1 MRVRDT
7 AGLNGWHVAGP
18 RSQQPPSARAPR
30 SMGPPSSRVPSSR
43 VPSSR
48 VPRWL
53 KPPKD
58 PLSRVFDLGGDH
70 AIRVLVVAFV
80 LTLAGHG
87 VAAVRT
93 AYIHAE
99 MIAWTMR
106 LEAVI
111 DRNLMQ
117 EVDIET
123 MRTPDKP
130 APPPKEEPPPV
141 EKKLD
146 IKQPDPAPAA
156 QAAQVLAQN
165 PDNQV
170 MDFGDNVF
178 VVGSSQ
184 RYAGGSTMSNGTG
197 TKPPEGPRVAPT
209 GTGNG
214 APPPQVMAVDL
225 SRTAELAGSG
235 EWRCPFPP
243 EADADQIDDAAAV
256 IEVVVGATGQATR
269 ASILQ
274 DPGHGFGREARACAL
289 RESYVP
295 ALDREGRAVASSKK
309 FRVKFE
315 R

>member
-1 MRVRDT
+1 MREFAPPSSRS
-7 AGLNGWHVAGP
+7 GWDVAGP
-18 RSQQPPSARAPR
+18 RSQAA
-30 SMGPPSSRVPSSR
+30 
-43 VPSSR
+43 PSSR

-53 KPPKD
+53 VPPKD
-58 PLSRVFDLGGDH
+58 PLSRVFDLGGDK
-70 AIRVLVVAFV
+70 AIRVLAAAFV

-87 VAAVRT
+87 IAAVRT

-106 LEAVI
+106 LDAVI
-111 DRNLMQ
+111 ERNLTQ

-123 MRTPDKP
+123 MRAPEKTQPPPPPPQEEPRPIEKAVTKQDAP
-130 APPPKEEPPPV
+130 APP
-141 EKKLD
+141 
-146 IKQPDPAPAA
+146 A
-156 QAAQVLAQN
+156 QAAQILAQN

-178 VVGSSQ
+178 VVGSSD
-184 RYAGGSTMSNGTG
+184 RYAGGATKSNGTN
-197 TKPPEGPRVAPT
+197 TQPPAQHVADH

-214 APPPQVMAVDL
+214 QGQQAQVMAVDL

-243 EADADQIDDAAAV
+243 EADADQVDEASAV
-256 IEVVVGATGQATR
+256 IEVVVGASGRATT

>member
-1 MRVRDT
+1 MR
-7 AGLNGWHVAGP
+7 GPPSSLNGWSIAGP
-18 RSQQPPSARAPR
+18 RSQPA
-30 SMGPPSSRVPSSR
+30 
-43 VPSSR
+43 PSSR

-53 KPPKD
+53 APPKD
-58 PLSRVFDLGGDH
+58 PLSRVFDLGSDK
-70 AIRVLVVAFV
+70 ALRVMGAAFV
-80 LTLAGHG
+80 LTLAAHG
-87 VAAVRT
+87 MAAIRA

-106 LEAVI
+106 LDAVI
-111 DRNLMQ
+111 DRDLTQ

-123 MRTPDKP
+123 MRPDKP
-130 APPPKEEPPPV
+130 APPPPQEEPKPV
-141 EKKLD
+141 ERVAM
-146 IKQPDPAPAA
+146 KQDAPAPMA

-178 VVGSSQ
+178 VVGSSD
-184 RYAGGSTMSNGTG
+184 RFAGGVTKSNGTN
-197 TKPPEGPRVAPT
+197 T
-209 GTGNG
+209 
-214 APPPQVMAVDL
+214 APPPPHVADNGTGSGNNAPAQVMAVDS

-243 EADADQIDDAAAV
+243 EADADQVDDASAV
-256 IEVVVGATGQATR
+256 IEVVVGASGRATG

>member
-1 MRVRDT
+1 MKRL

-18 RSQQPPSARAPR
+18 SSQESPSSRAPR
-30 SMGPPSSRVPSSR
+30 SLVPSSR
-43 VPSSR
+43 SPRSQAAPSSR

-58 PLSRVFDLGGDH
+58 PLARVFDLGGDN
-70 AIRVLVVAFV
+70 AMRVMAGAFV

-87 VAAVRT
+87 LAALRT

-99 MIAWTMR
+99 LIAWTMR
-106 LEAVI
+106 LDAVI
-111 DRNLMQ
+111 DRDMTQ

-123 MRTPDKP
+123 MRAPEKP
-130 APPPKEEPPPV
+130 LPPPPKEIEPEPTKPV
-141 EKKLD
+141 EV
-146 IKQPDPAPAA
+146 KQAAPAPAA
-156 QAAQVLAQN
+156 QAAQVLAAN
-165 PDNQV
+165 PDDKV

-178 VVGSSQ
+178 VVGNSQ
-184 RYAGGSTMSNGTG
+184 RYAGGATMSKGTND
-197 TKPPEGPRVAPT
+197 KPPQGPRVAPT

-243 EADADQIDDAAAV
+243 EADADQVDDGSAV
-256 IEVVVGATGQATR
+256 IEVVVGAGGRATR
-269 ASILQ
+269 ATILQ
-274 DPGHGFGREARACAL
+274 DGGHGFGREARACAL

-295 ALDREGRAVASSKK
+295 ALDRQGRAVASSKK

>member
-1 MRVRDT
+1 VKDVP
-7 AGLNGWHVAGP
+7 GLNGWHLAAP
-18 RSQQPPSARAPR
+18 RSQQPPSSRAPR
-30 SMGPPSSRVPSSR
+30 WLVPQ
-43 VPSSR
+43 
-48 VPRWL
+48 
-53 KPPKD
+53 KD
-58 PLSRVFDLGGDH
+58 PLERVLGLGGDK
-70 AIRVLVVAFV
+70 ALRVMVGALI

-87 VAAVRT
+87 LAAVRT

-106 LEAVI
+106 LDVVI
-111 DRNLMQ
+111 DQKMTQ
-117 EVDIET
+117 EVDIDT
-123 MRTPDKP
+123 MR
-130 APPPKEEPPPV
+130 PPPPPPAAKKDDPPPPPPPQ
-141 EKKLD
+141 EKAEP
-146 IKQPDPAPAA
+146 KQEPAAPA

-178 VVGSSQ
+178 VVGKSE
-184 RYAGGSTMSNGTG
+184 RFAGGRTTSNGTS
-197 TKPPEGPRVAPT
+197 TKPPQAPHVADK
-209 GTGNG
+209 GTGSGIN
-214 APPPQVMAVDL
+214 PPAQVMEVDL

-243 EADADQIDDAAAV
+243 EADADQVDDAAA
-256 IEVVVGATGQATR
+256 IIAVVVGASGRATS
-269 ASILQ
+269 ATILQ

-295 ALDREGRAVASSKK
+295 ALDRQGRAVASTKK